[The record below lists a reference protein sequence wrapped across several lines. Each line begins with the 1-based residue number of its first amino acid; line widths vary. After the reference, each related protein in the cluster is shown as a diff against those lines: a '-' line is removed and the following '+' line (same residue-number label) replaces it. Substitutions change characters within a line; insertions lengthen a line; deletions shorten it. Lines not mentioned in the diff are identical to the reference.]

1 MEEKEAIAALS
12 ALAHASRLQVFR
24 LLVRFSPEGLAAGD
38 IASRLEIAPA
48 TLSFHL
54 SGLEQAGLL
63 ESHREGRSIIY
74 CVRVAGIQ
82 SLMGFLTEDCC
93 QGRPELCQP
102 RGEDECCPPK
112 KARPGKRKPTTTR
125 SSAKPS

>member
-63 ESHREGRSIIY
+63 ESRREGRSIIY

-102 RGEDECCPPK
+102 RDDEECCPTKKPK
-112 KARPGKRKPTTTR
+112 AGKRKPT
-125 SSAKPS
+125 AKKPAAEPQ